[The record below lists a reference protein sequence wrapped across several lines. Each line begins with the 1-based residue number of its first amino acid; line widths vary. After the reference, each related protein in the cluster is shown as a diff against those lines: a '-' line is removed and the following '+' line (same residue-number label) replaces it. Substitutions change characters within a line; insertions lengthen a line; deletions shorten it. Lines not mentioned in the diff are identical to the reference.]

1 MKECLIAIGWLF
13 FTVYGLASG
22 LYGLLWPEK
31 YLRAW
36 WTPTRG
42 LDRKSAGT
50 REAQTAEARFV
61 AAVAFV
67 TGLLCLTL
75 IIWAVLKY
83 W

>member
-13 FTVYGLASG
+13 FTGYSLASG

-42 LDRKSAGT
+42 LQRKSAGT
-50 REAQTAEARFV
+50 PEAQTGARFV
-61 AAVAFV
+61 AALALLG
-67 TGLLCLTL
+67 GLLCLAL
-75 IIWAVLKY
+75 IIAAVIKY
-83 W
+83 

>member
-1 MKECLIAIGWLF
+1 LKECLIAIVWLF
-13 FTVYGLASG
+13 FIVYGLTSG
-22 LYGLLWPEK
+22 LYGLVWPEK

-50 REAQTAEARFV
+50 PEAQGAARFG

-67 TGLLCLTL
+67 TGLLCLVL
-75 IIWAVLKY
+75 MIWGFIKY